1 MESII
6 STLVNRFDRGTL
18 TRRELIQG
26 LTMLAAGGAARAAA
40 AQDAAVKTVKIDHIS
55 IQVRDLPRSIR
66 FYQTLFGLQQV
77 SEDKPNE
84 IVRLGATDKTLVSLH
99 HKAHGHRGSLCD
111 CCRRLRPRRGN
122 TEAQAARDKSGTG
135 HRCRISRQ
143 GSGRYQRSDRRSVIG
158 HSVSK

>member
-26 LTMLAAGGAARAAA
+26 LTMLAAGGAARVAA
-40 AQDAAVKTVKIDHIS
+40 AQDAVMKTVKIDHIS

-66 FYQTLFGLQQV
+66 FYQTLFGLHQV

-84 IVRLGATDKTLVSLH
+84 IVRLGTTDRTLVSLH
-99 HKAHGHRGSLCD
+99 HKALMGIVDHFAIAVDGFNRQAVTQQLKQRGATPEQDMDAGS
-111 CCRRLRPRRGN
+111 RL
-122 TEAQAARDKSGTG
+122 TG
-135 HRCRISRQ
+135 PE
-143 GSGRYQRSDRRSVIG
+143 G
-158 HSVSK
+158 